1 MQPQVA
7 DVQPM
12 ASSGGVSV
20 RLYWIH
26 TNEQV
31 VDIRMEL
38 AGNLKRKREE
48 CRMSQDDVASKL
60 NISRQSISKWETGK
74 CYPDLDNLIL
84 LSDLYKI
91 SLDELIKGDKSFQER
106 IIIRETGNVRSM
118 WPWWV
123 IFPAFGMLY
132 GLVSMILNRF

>member
-1 MQPQVA
+1 
-7 DVQPM
+7 
-12 ASSGGVSV
+12 
-20 RLYWIH
+20 
-26 TNEQV
+26 
-31 VDIRMEL
+31 MEL

-48 CRMSQDDVASKL
+48 CRLSQDDVATQLS
-60 NISRQSISKWETGK
+60 ISRQSISKWETGK

-106 IIIRETGNVRSM
+106 IIIRETGSVRRM

-132 GLVSMILNRF
+132 GLVSMILNRL

>member
-1 MQPQVA
+1 MNRW
-7 DVQPM
+7 
-12 ASSGGVSV
+12 SIG
-20 RLYWIH
+20 
-26 TNEQV
+26 
-31 VDIRMEL
+31 MEL

-48 CRMSQDDVASKL
+48 CRLSQDDVASKL

-91 SLDELIKGDKSFQER
+91 SLDELIKGDKSFQDR
-106 IIIRETGNVRSM
+106 IIIKETGSVRSM

-132 GLVSMILNRF
+132 GLVSMILNRL